1 MEAYLSSYHSPLRYP
16 GGKTKLTEYVK
27 ALFRHNLLMGGH
39 YVEPYAGGASVALE
53 LVIQEFAEKVHINDL
68 DRSVWAFWHAVLND
82 SDRLCTMI
90 EMVDVNMDSWNEQ
103 REVQSRKQTADV
115 LELGFSTFFLN
126 RTNRSG
132 ILRAGVI
139 GGKNQTGN
147 FKIDARFNKDE
158 LIERIKLIAEHRDR
172 IELYSLDAVELLQTV
187 VPALP
192 DQTLVYLDPPY
203 YVKGGD
209 LYEHHYKHDDHAA
222 VAEAATDIR
231 QHCMVS
237 YDDVPEIRA
246 LYQNFQYVTYSLN
259 YTAQNRYRGT
269 EAIFLGA
276 SLECPGLKAS
286 MQAA

>member
-1 MEAYLSSYHSPLRYP
+1 
-16 GGKTKLTEYVK
+16 
-27 ALFRHNLLMGGH
+27 MGGH

-53 LVIQEFAEKVHINDL
+53 LVIQEFVEKAHINDL
-68 DRSVWAFWHAVLND
+68 DRSVWAFWYSVLND
-82 SDRLCTMI
+82 ADRLCTLI
-90 EMVDVNMDSWNEQ
+90 QDVNVNMETWSAQ
-103 REVQSRKQTADV
+103 REVQSRKDNADI

-139 GGKNQTGN
+139 GGKEQNGN
-147 FKIDARFNKDE
+147 FKIDARFHKDE
-158 LIERIKLIAEHRDR
+158 LIQRVQLIHEHNDRIKL
-172 IELYSLDAVELLQTV
+172 YQLDAVELLDSV
-187 VPALP
+187 VPTLP
-192 DQTLVYLDPPY
+192 DRTLVYLDPPY

-209 LYEHHYKHDDHAA
+209 LYEHHYQHKDHAA
-222 VAEAATDIR
+222 VAEAALAIR
-231 QHCMVS
+231 QHVMVS
-237 YDDVPEIRA
+237 YDDVLEIRE
-246 LYQNFQYVTYSLN
+246 LYKNLQYVSYSLN

>member
-1 MEAYLSSYHSPLRYP
+1 MSSYHSPLRYP

-27 ALFRHNLLMGGH
+27 ALFRHNRLMGGH

-53 LVIQEFAEKVHINDL
+53 LVIQEFVETAHINDL
-68 DRSVWAFWHAVLND
+68 DRSVWAFWYSVLND
-82 SDRLCTMI
+82 ADRLCGMI
-90 EMVDVNMDSWNEQ
+90 ENVEVNMETWETQ
-103 REVQSRKQTADV
+103 REVQSRKDIANV

-139 GGKNQTGN
+139 GGKQQNGN

-158 LIERIKLIAEHRDR
+158 LISRVQLIGEHSDR
-172 IELYSLDAVELLQTV
+172 IELYQRDAVELLEIV
-187 VPALP
+187 VPTLP
-192 DQTLVYLDPPY
+192 DRTLVYLDPPY

-209 LYEHHYKHDDHAA
+209 LYEHHYQHEDHAA
-222 VAEAATDIR
+222 VAAAALAVR
-231 QHCMVS
+231 QHVMVS
-237 YDDVPEIRA
+237 YDDVSEIRD
-246 LYQNFQYVTYSLN
+246 LYSRLQYVSYSLS

-269 EAIFLGA
+269 EAIFLGH
-276 SLECPGLKAS
+276 SLECPGLRAS

>member
-1 MEAYLSSYHSPLRYP
+1 LSSYHSPLRYP

-27 ALFRHNLLMGGH
+27 ALFRHNRLLGGH

-53 LVIQEFAEKVHINDL
+53 LVIQEFVETAHINDL
-68 DRSVWAFWHAVLND
+68 DRSVWAFWYSVLND
-82 SDRLCTMI
+82 ADRLCGMI
-90 EMVDVNMDSWNEQ
+90 ESVQVNMETWAAQ
-103 REVQSRKQTADV
+103 REVQTRKDIANV

-139 GGKNQTGN
+139 GGKHQNGN

-158 LIERIKLIAEHRDR
+158 LINRVQLIAEHSDR
-172 IELYSLDAVELLQTV
+172 IELYQRDAVELLQQI
-187 VPALP
+187 VPTLP
-192 DQTLVYLDPPY
+192 DRTLVYLDPPY

-209 LYEHHYKHDDHAA
+209 LYEHHYQHADHAA
-222 VAEAATDIR
+222 VAAAALEIR
-231 QHCMVS
+231 QHVMVS
-237 YDDVPEIRA
+237 YDDVPEIRD
-246 LYQNFQYVTYSLN
+246 LYNHLQYVSYSLS

-269 EAIFLGA
+269 EAIFLGH
-276 SLECPGLKAS
+276 SLECPGLRAS

>member
-1 MEAYLSSYHSPLRYP
+1 MSSYHSPLRYP

-27 ALFRHNLLMGGH
+27 ALFRHNRLMGGN

-53 LVIQEFAEKVHINDL
+53 LVIQEFVEKAHINDL
-68 DRSVWAFWHAVLND
+68 DRSVWAFWHSVLND
-82 SDRLCTMI
+82 ADSLCALI
-90 EMVDVNMDSWNEQ
+90 EDVDVNMESWTAQ
-103 REVQSRKQTADV
+103 REVQARKDSADV

-139 GGKNQTGN
+139 GGKDQTGN
-147 FKIDARFNKDE
+147 FKIDARFRKDE
-158 LIERIKLIAEHRDR
+158 LIKRVQTIAEHNDR
-172 IELYSLDAVELLQTV
+172 IELYQLDAVELLQTV
-187 VPALP
+187 VPGLP
-192 DQTLVYLDPPY
+192 DRTLVYLDPPY

-222 VAEAATDIR
+222 VASAALAIR
-231 QHCMVS
+231 QHCLVS
-237 YDDVPEIRA
+237 YDDVPEIRE
-246 LYQNFQYVTYSLN
+246 LYRDLQYVSYSLS

-269 EAIFLGA
+269 EAIFLGH
-276 SLECPGLKAS
+276 SLECPGLQAS